1 MTSGSPPPP
10 EVSRRGPHQEGP
22 TPQAPAWDLTRGR
35 RDPATSSP
43 KPNRDHSRDMQLA
56 GRGLALPAALRMRG
70 ATPRPQRPG
79 RGRSP
84 EAPSARAA
92 LLRAPFSQFSAA
104 GSPRSRPAAH

>member
-70 ATPRPQRPG
+70 ATPRPRDAWAGPLAG
-79 RGRSP
+79 
-84 EAPSARAA
+84 SA
-92 LLRAPFSQFSAA
+92 FSSRRSAA
-104 GSPRSRPAAH
+104 RPVLAV